1 LAIYAFP
8 DPDKP
13 LPPWYDSRDAK
24 LVANLAEIRAIGEAA
39 KRKNIELFRRGVK
52 MGEVLE
58 LQDATHNLVLSN
70 PRQVLEAIEHFS
82 AHIAP
87 GR

>member
-1 LAIYAFP
+1 
-8 DPDKP
+8 
-13 LPPWYDSRDAK
+13 
-24 LVANLAEIRAIGEAA
+24 
-39 KRKNIELFRRGVK
+39 

-82 AHIAP
+82 AHLAP